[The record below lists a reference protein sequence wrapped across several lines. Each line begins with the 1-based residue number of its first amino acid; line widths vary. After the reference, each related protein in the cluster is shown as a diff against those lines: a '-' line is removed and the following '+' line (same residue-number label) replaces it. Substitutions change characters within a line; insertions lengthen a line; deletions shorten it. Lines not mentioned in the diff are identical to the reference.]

1 MQRQKVKQWMNAY
14 THVTQT
20 WKLNRQNYTMK
31 GQSFTNINVNSGRQF
46 ELLILMEWIIVE
58 LCSC

>member
-31 GQSFTNINVNSGRQF
+31 GQSFTNVNSARQF
-46 ELLILMEWIIVE
+46 ELLILME
-58 LCSC
+58 